1 MYNIE
6 RYSKTLELDKIL
18 QSLSNEASIA
28 ETKAEALKLLPET
41 DFNTVGFLLSQTD
54 SAYTFMAQ
62 YQAPNFAGARNVISA
77 LNRAEAGA
85 VLSMRDLLDTA
96 DTLRVIRSVKQW
108 RENCS
113 GITVTPL
120 QELFDSLIP
129 NKYLEEKISFAIK
142 NEEELNDNAS
152 PALYDIRRKISSKSA
167 KIRDLLDKI
176 IKGPTVKYLQDAIIT
191 QRDGR
196 FVVPVKAEFKGQ
208 VSGIVHDTSATG
220 STIFIEPMSVVETNN
235 EIRVLKIKE
244 SEEID
249 RILAEL
255 SAEAGSFVGG
265 ITASFNALIKLDL
278 VFAKA
283 KLAYKMKA
291 ALPKINKNGYTYLK
305 NARHPLISHKTVV
318 PITVGLGKEYNS
330 LIITGPNTGGKTVTI
345 KTIGLLSLMTMCGLM
360 IPVDDG
366 SEVAIFSKIFADI
379 GDEQSIEQ
387 SLSTFSSHMVN
398 IISILE
404 NADDDSLVL
413 FDELC
418 AGTDPIEGAALAKA
432 ILMRLSL
439 YGSRVVATT
448 HYPELKS
455 YAIDTEKVE
464 NASCEF
470 DVQTLKP
477 TYRLI
482 IGMPGRSNAF
492 AISGK
497 LGLDQSIIENAKE
510 QVKDE
515 DLRFERVVA
524 SLENA
529 RREAEMEHEKAQKL
543 RIQLDEAKR
552 KSDMREHELEIK
564 LEKAMNETREKANQ
578 IIESARYKS
587 SLLLNELE
595 EMKKAINA
603 ENAAKMAEKARGMYK
618 STLKELEDEA
628 DPITVKKVAGEAV
641 TTVNKG
647 DIVVIADIGRDA
659 TVVDVKPDKKQA
671 YVMAGAIKMWG
682 GFDNLRFK
690 SSFSPTTEKPKT
702 RNVTGIKSRAERQ
715 VVTEIDLRGQASD
728 EAILELD
735 SFIDNAVLSGI
746 DTIRI
751 IHGKGTGV
759 LRKNVQ
765 QYLRHHKNIKFFR
778 LGTFGE
784 GENGVTIA
792 EINH

>member
-6 RYSKTLELDKIL
+6 RYLKTLELTKIL
-18 QSLSNEASIA
+18 QSLTNEASITDA
-28 ETKAEALKLLPET
+28 KEKALKIIPKT
-41 DFNTVGFLLSQTD
+41 DFNEVQLLLSQTD
-54 SAYTFMAQ
+54 AAYKFSAM
-62 YQAPNFAGARNVISA
+62 YQTPNFSGAKNVLSA
-77 LNRAEAGA
+77 LNRADAGA
-85 VLSMRDLLDTA
+85 VLSMRDLLDIA
-96 DTLRVIRSVKQW
+96 ETLRVIRVIKSW
-108 RENCS
+108 RENCT
-113 GITVTPL
+113 GL
-120 QELFDSLIP
+120 QNTALEDLFNSLIP
-129 NKYLEEKISFAIK
+129 NKYLEDKINFAIK

-152 PALYDIRRKISSKSA
+152 PVLYDIRRKITAKSA
-167 KIRDLLDKI
+167 KVRDLLDKI
-176 IKGPTVKYLQDAIIT
+176 VKGTTAKFLQDNIIT

-196 FVVPVKAEFKGQ
+196 FVVPLKAEHKGQ
-208 VSGIVHDTSATG
+208 ISGIVHDTSATG
-220 STIFIEPMSVVETNN
+220 STLFIEPMSVVETNN
-235 EIRVLKIKE
+235 EVRVLKIKE
-244 SEEID
+244 QEEID

-255 SAEAGSFVGG
+255 SAEAGNFVGG
-265 ITASFNALIKLDL
+265 ITASFNALVELDL
-278 VFAKA
+278 IFAKS

-291 ALPKINKNGYTYLK
+291 AMPKINNKGYTYLK
-305 NARHPLISHKTVV
+305 NARHPLINYKTVV
-318 PITVGLGKEYNS
+318 PITVELGKAYNT
-330 LIITGPNTGGKTVTI
+330 LVITGPNTGGKTVTI
-345 KTIGLLSLMTMCGLM
+345 KTIGLLTLMTMCGLM

-366 SEVAIFSKIFADI
+366 SEIAIYSKIFADI

-398 IISILE
+398 IISILD
-404 NADDDSLVL
+404 NADSDSLVL

-432 ILMRLSL
+432 ILMRLSVF
-439 YGSRVVATT
+439 GSRVVATT

-455 YAIDTEKVE
+455 YAIDTERVE

-470 DVQTLKP
+470 DVTTLKP

-497 LGLDQSIIENAKE
+497 LGLDQSIIDTAKE

-515 DLRFERVVA
+515 DLRFERVVE

-529 RREAEMEHEKAQKL
+529 RKDAENEHNKAQKL
-543 RIQLDEAKR
+543 RIELDEAKR
-552 KSDMREHELEIK
+552 KSDMREAELSVK

-578 IIESARYKS
+578 ILENARYKS

-595 EMKKAINA
+595 EMKKQINA
-603 ENAAKMAEKARGMYK
+603 ENASKLADKARLTYK
-618 STLKELEDEA
+618 NTLKELEDEA
-628 DPITVKKVAGEAV
+628 DPITVKKMSGEGV
-641 TTVNKG
+641 KTVNKG
-647 DIVVIADIGRDA
+647 DIVIIADIGRDA
-659 TVVDVKPDKKQA
+659 TVIDVKPDKKQA
-671 YVMAGAIKMWG
+671 YVMAGAIKMWVQ
-682 GFDNLRFK
+682 FDNLRFK

-702 RNVTGIKSRAERQ
+702 RNVTGLKSRAERTA
-715 VVTEIDLRGQASD
+715 VTEIDIRGMASD

-735 SFIDNAVLSGI
+735 NFIDNAVLSGI

-765 QYLRHHKNIKFFR
+765 AHLRHHKNISTFR

-792 EINH
+792 ELNK